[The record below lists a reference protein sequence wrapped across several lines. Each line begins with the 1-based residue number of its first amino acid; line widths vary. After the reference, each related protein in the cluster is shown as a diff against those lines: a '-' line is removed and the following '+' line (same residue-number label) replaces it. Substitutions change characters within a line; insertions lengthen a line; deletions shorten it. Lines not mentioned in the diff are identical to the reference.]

1 MPGLPPARHPAGGR
15 ALSTGPGRQAA
26 GMPAVRPGRRAGW
39 ALGAVAL
46 AAGAALAVSA
56 CGSASK
62 YPSFLPKASL
72 RASSDSILSGSVADP
87 ALTVEGDPVEVVT
100 PTWKVLVDVTGPA
113 VPGEGLPQ
121 VQPATY
127 CTWIIELSHA
137 TGDVPVSID
146 DFRPIDQLGHTYFLS
161 LPPGQAP
168 PPAVVR
174 PGQTVTFEVRAF
186 EATGEGLMRWAPDGN
201 HIVAKWDYVVEND

>member
-1 MPGLPPARHPAGGR
+1 MPGLPPARHPADGR
-15 ALSTGPGRQAA
+15 APSRGLGRQAA
-26 GMPAVRPGRRAGW
+26 GASARLLGRWAARAVG
-39 ALGAVAL
+39 LVAL
-46 AAGAALAVSA
+46 SAGAALAVSA
-56 CGSASK
+56 CGPASK

-72 RASSDSILSGSVADP
+72 RASSDRILTGSVAYP

-100 PTWKVLVDVTGPA
+100 PTWKVLVDVTGPV

-127 CTWIIELSHA
+127 CTWTIELSHA

-174 PGQTVTFEVRAF
+174 PGQTVSFQVRAF